1 MRLREA
7 VLIAL
12 RAVRTHRLRSAL
24 TMLGLIIGVSSV
36 ILLAAIGNGVQ
47 KSIDGRVEPLAD
59 MITVVPTTGDI
70 PGQAAPKNLVDADV
84 MALQKA
90 PDVVAV
96 TPVVVGPSLIGTST
110 TESASQTRV
119 TVVGSTDH
127 WFQVNNRDIQAG
139 SAFDQAQGDSTA
151 RVVVLGPTAV
161 TNLFGGDTAAA
172 LNHTVKV
179 NRQTFRVIGVMQP
192 VGLPGDNDVVMP
204 LNTARSYVFGR
215 GDIVNQA
222 TVQAASVAAVPA
234 AETEVDNILDKR
246 HRITN
251 PAARDFEVQ
260 NLTDAITRFDQV
272 LQILTLFTASVAGI
286 SLLVGSIGVLNIML
300 VSVTERTREIGIRK
314 AIGATSRAILKQ
326 FLVESIV
333 LAGIGGLIGVG
344 VGIGLSLLGGLIT
357 SASGSRLG
365 PVLAGFIPIVTAVPA
380 VGSFVTSLVVGL
392 FAGSYPAYRAA
403 RLRPIEAL
411 RFE

>member
-1 MRLREA
+1 
-7 VLIAL
+7 
-12 RAVRTHRLRSAL
+12 
-24 TMLGLIIGVSSV
+24 MLGLIIGVSSV

-151 RVVVLGPTAV
+151 RVVVLGPTAA